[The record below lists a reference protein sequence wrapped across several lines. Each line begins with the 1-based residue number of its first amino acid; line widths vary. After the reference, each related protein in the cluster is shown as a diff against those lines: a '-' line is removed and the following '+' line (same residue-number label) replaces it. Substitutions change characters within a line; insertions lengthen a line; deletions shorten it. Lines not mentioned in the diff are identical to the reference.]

1 VEEFAMASADH
12 VDTVTVV
19 RKRTEHNVSRN
30 DMDADALRVLY
41 RLIRNGY
48 TAYLVGG
55 GVRDLLLGRKPKD
68 FDVVTNARPRQIC
81 KLFRNSF
88 LIGRRFRLV
97 HIKFGN
103 NVIETS
109 TFRRR
114 PDDGPEHEN
123 EELYRYRDN
132 TFGTAEEDAWR
143 RDFTINALFYDIA
156 SFAIVDHVGGL
167 LDVEQRKIR
176 SLGDAGIRF
185 QEDPVRMVRAVRFA
199 SRLDFEIERE
209 TYQAILKHANRIMMA
224 SAPRLFEE
232 VLKLF
237 PFACGESAFRLLRRS
252 FLLRE
257 MFPELDAFLDRG
269 ERESQLFWGHLAEL
283 DKRSDDAGSV
293 LDPALV
299 FSALHYAPM
308 LEAIAQEEI
317 DSGTHAPLAREVL
330 DGVAVRYRMPKRI
343 QYRCIQVLDGQ
354 RRFESAGR
362 RFSRRKFVA
371 QESFSLILALREI
384 HLDAAGGD
392 RKELESWRALHREH
406 GQSDGDSSDRP
417 PPARRRRRG
426 RGGRGPRS
434 PRTPAET

>member
-1 VEEFAMASADH
+1 MSKSSPEH
-12 VDTVTVV
+12 LDTVTVV
-19 RKRTEHNVSRN
+19 RKRTEHNVSRK
-30 DMDADALRVLY
+30 DMDPDALRVLY

-68 FDVVTNARPRQIC
+68 FDVVTNARPRQLR

-97 HIKFGN
+97 HVKYGN

-114 PDDGPEHEN
+114 PDDGPENFN

-156 SFAIVDHVGGL
+156 TFAIVDHVGGL
-167 LDVEQRKIR
+167 QDIEQRKIR
-176 SLGDAGIRF
+176 AIGDAGTRF

-199 SRLDFEIERE
+199 SRLGFEVERD
-209 TYQAILKHANRIMMA
+209 TYQAILKCAGHIMVA
-224 SAPRLFEE
+224 SAPRLYEE

-237 PFACGESAFRLLRRS
+237 PFGSSESSFRLLRRC

-269 ERESQLFWGHLAEL
+269 ERESQLFWGHLAGL
-283 DKRSDDAGSV
+283 DKRSDDAGTAQ
-293 LDPALV
+293 DPALV
-299 FSALHYAPM
+299 FAALMYAPL
-308 LEAIAQEEI
+308 LEALAQEGLE
-317 DSGTHAPLAREVL
+317 SGTHAHLARTLL
-330 DGVAVRYRMPKRI
+330 DPLITRYRIPKRV
-343 QYRCIQVLDGQ
+343 QFRCIQVLDGQ
-354 RRFESAGR
+354 RRFESSGR
-362 RFSRRKFVA
+362 RFSKHKFVT
-371 QESFSLILALREI
+371 QESFELILKLREI

-392 RKELESWRALHREH
+392 RKELESWRHLHREH
-406 GQSDGDSSDRP
+406 VGSRGGDDRP
-417 PPARRRRRG
+417 APAKRRRRRRRG
-426 RGGRGPRS
+426 RGDRAPGNAAG
-434 PRTPAET
+434 A